1 MIADDHKMVREGFAS
16 LVSDQANLEV
26 ISTVSDGR
34 EAVEAAL
41 EHKPDII
48 LMDIGMP
55 QLNGIDASRKILSEC
70 PQIKIIAISM
80 YASNIAVI
88 EMLRAGAVG
97 YIHKMAS
104 FDEVVT
110 AIDVVLSGN
119 RYISPSIANIVV
131 SEAVYKDT
139 DMTNN
144 VFQVLSARERE
155 VLQLFAEGKTT
166 KEIAY
171 LLEISGRTVDAH
183 RKNVMQKLG
192 LNTLAD
198 LTRYALSEQIINPL
212 EYKQDER

>member
-1 MIADDHKMVREGFAS
+1 MIADDHEMVREGFAS
-16 LVSDQANLEV
+16 LVSDHENLEV
-26 ISTVSDGR
+26 ISTVSNGR

-41 EHKPDII
+41 EYRPDII

-70 PQIKIIAISM
+70 PQIKIIGISM
-80 YASNIAVI
+80 YSSNIAVI
-88 EMLRAGAVG
+88 EMLRAGAAG

-104 FDEVVT
+104 FSEVVA

-131 SEAVYKDT
+131 SEAVYKDSDAAT
-139 DMTNN
+139 N

-183 RKNVMQKLG
+183 RKNVMEKLG

-198 LTRYALSEQIINPL
+198 LTRYALSEHIINPL
-212 EYKQDER
+212 EFRRDGQ

>member
-1 MIADDHKMVREGFAS
+1 MIADDHEMVREGFAS
-16 LVSDQANLEV
+16 LVSDHENLEV
-26 ISTVSDGR
+26 ISTVSNGR

-41 EHKPDII
+41 EHRPDII

-55 QLNGIDASRKILSEC
+55 ELNGIDASRKILSEC

-131 SEAVYKDT
+131 SEAVYKDS
-139 DMTNN
+139 DMANN

-155 VLQLFAEGKTT
+155 VLQLFAEGRTT

-212 EYKQDER
+212 EYKQDE